1 MQNKKEMELY
11 FLWKQRAVILR
22 RMALLMGVK
31 PDLNPIE
38 ILERAKNE
46 NFDHKIKYLLKS
58 FMKIRSQLY
67 QKLRE
72 RFNHY
77 FVKAQQIY
85 GEEGKSFLKEELLKC
100 IDRCKI
106 GKEEVFPAY
115 FKRYSLQAFSKI
127 EDERMSNGYSI
138 PREKKLLYRKIKKLL
153 PDDTF
158 NDKNLAEL
166 SRLTG
171 QDPAILEDVI
181 KMYIYK
187 TDYNDNFPFSEESD
201 PETIVAMQ
209 EEMKLLLQRIKKM
222 EKEKRK
228 TFWWELN
235 F

>member
-1 MQNKKEMELY
+1 MELY
-11 FLWKQRAVILR
+11 FLWKRRAVILQ

-38 ILERAKNE
+38 IFECAKNK
-46 NFDHKIKYLLKS
+46 NFNYRIKYLLQSYKE
-58 FMKIRSQLY
+58 IRSQLY

-72 RFNHY
+72 RFNYY
-77 FVKAQQIY
+77 FSKAEQIY
-85 GEEGKSFLKEELLKC
+85 GEEGESILKEELLKC

-106 GKEEVFPAY
+106 GKEEAFPAY
-115 FKRYSLQAFSKI
+115 FKSYLLQAFSKI

-138 PREKKLLYRKIKKLL
+138 PREKKLLLRKIKKIL

-166 SRLTG
+166 SRLIG
-171 QDPAILEDVI
+171 QDSTILKDVI

-187 TDYNDNFPFSEESD
+187 TDYNDNFFSSEEND

-209 EEMKLLLQRIKKM
+209 EEMRLLLQTIKKT
-222 EKEKRK
+222 EERK
-228 TFWWELN
+228 IFWWEL
-235 F
+235 